1 MALCNRGVRR
11 TLLGACAYG
20 ALGLTALA
28 TRSTCG
34 QEDQG
39 DAAPQQQFD
48 NQQSRDNAIKLQGTG
63 QQSSEKF
70 VLQPGLTMV
79 EVSHDGQSN
88 LIIRLLDEDGQNI
101 DTLFNQI
108 GAFRGE
114 QGFGFATG
122 GQRLLEIA
130 ADGNWTVAINQPQP
144 TDAQRLPTELQG
156 TGYEATPFIQLDKG
170 LVVFKMKH
178 NGESRFRVTLRDRDG
193 QLVETLV
200 NTLGA
205 FEGSKPVSIE
215 TPGVYFL
222 NVGADGDW
230 SIDAQ

>member
-1 MALCNRGVRR
+1 MSLCKRGVRL
-11 TLLGACAYG
+11 TLLGTCACG
-20 ALGLTALA
+20 ALGLAVVA
-28 TRSTCG
+28 TKSVRG

-48 NQQSRDNAIKLQGTG
+48 NQSSQDNTIKVQGTG
-63 QQSSEKF
+63 QQASEKF

-88 LIIRLLDEDGQNI
+88 LIVRLLDEDGKSI

-108 GAFRGE
+108 GTFRGA

-122 GQRLLEIA
+122 GQRLLEVA

-144 TDAQRLPTELQG
+144 TDAQPLPTELQG
-156 TGYEATPFIQLDKG
+156 TGYEATPFIHLDKG

-178 NGESRFRVTLRDRDG
+178 NGESRFRVTLRDKDG
-193 QLVETLV
+193 RPVETLI